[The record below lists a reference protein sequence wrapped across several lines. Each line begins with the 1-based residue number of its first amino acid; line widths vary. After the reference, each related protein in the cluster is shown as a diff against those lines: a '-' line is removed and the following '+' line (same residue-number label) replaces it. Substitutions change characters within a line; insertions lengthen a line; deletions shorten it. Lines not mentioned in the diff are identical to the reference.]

1 MPKHKKKVIVNKELA
16 KSQRLPVRMP
26 TAKPTEFHTDK
37 SKYRR
42 KKKNFDESSLKMV

>member
-37 SKYRR
+37 SKYDR
-42 KKKNFDESSLKMV
+42 KKGKSIPAVDESS